1 MDDDLNTADA
11 LGVLFEL
18 VRDINTRIAAGNLS
32 KKTCETALEIFDS
45 MCGILGILY
54 DRKQDSLDDEVEA
67 KIQERTQARKNKDW
81 ALADKIRDELKSIGI
96 VLEDTPQGVKWSR
109 EQS

>member
-1 MDDDLNTADA
+1 
-11 LGVLFEL
+11 
-18 VRDINTRIAAGNLS
+18 
-32 KKTCETALEIFDS
+32 